1 MSQAFFAALQSGVL
15 FVMIGLF
22 GSLVETVGKVAQAPR
37 VESFGRAIEAAA
49 VDLPKI
55 YSGIKNVY
63 QGKRL

>member
-1 MSQAFFAALQSGVL
+1 MMV
-15 FVMIGLF
+15 GLF